1 LNNLPTQCFEPF
13 DTPSAKSLTNTEITS
28 VKNEEPVKTKSP
40 NLKVSEDNLIEIDI
54 DTDTRPNTLQNA
66 SASISND
73 YDRPDLDDRFELLEP
88 IGEGAMAYVWK
99 VRDKSIDQILA
110 LKLLRKELTQDP
122 EAVSRFQQEARLTM
136 QLEHPHI
143 AAVYEPGN
151 DKNGRPYILMDFVP
165 GETLQ
170 QLLARE
176 GKLAEERALGIFE
189 QICQA
194 LSYAHMHGI
203 VHRDIKPSNI
213 MIDST
218 ESGADFVKVVDFG
231 IARSIHEEVHNTQ
244 ALTRPLGNFATPRYM
259 SPEQCL
265 GQEITPQS
273 DIYSL
278 GCVLYEMISGAPPF
292 TETNQ
297 VRLILQHLNDN
308 PDLTKFSP
316 KVASI
321 LFFSLAK
328 GRDERIDKVDLFL
341 AETKPLD
348 TSQTNFDFTAIAL
361 KPVATIIQIS
371 IFSIAAIST
380 KHFDGA
386 FLGTLMFGLFGLHQM
401 VFASTAQKFC
411 PSHLKLA
418 TFAITQALNYFLA
431 MLLLQIMPLIHNFEW
446 RLIICLAYTAIAL
459 ISTYSSS
466 IQRLLGKHSFNRH
479 ANLKK
484 IYTKTQILDE
494 RKIMMGVGIAF
505 SLTFCSLIITVGRLL
520 IFSTIPASVYQYII
534 GAISTIYLIAV
545 ALLWILKRFRISDMS
560 YKQAILLLS
569 CMISSAAVGLIPI
582 IVMRTFPS
590 TFFNFES
597 RYEIASYLIYHD
609 KTERVQSL
617 LEPEISRDYENL
629 TKDKD
634 RFENIL
640 AQYAIVQNEVTKGQ
654 TGSGKFNFA
663 VDTILESLETEFP
676 EASANPK
683 SWHMHSI
690 LKYGGA
696 PFFKS
701 RGPKYAMVD
710 STWVLYQIM
719 DFTNSSDDLRF
730 DRARKLLEIHKPKYQ
745 NLQREIQNLIDLH
758 EKKIQP

>member
-1 LNNLPTQCFEPF
+1 MNNLPTQCFEPF

-54 DTDTRPNTLQNA
+54 ETDTRPKTLQNA

-244 ALTRPLGNFATPRYM
+244 ALTRPLGDFATPRYM

-328 GRDERIDKVDLFL
+328 DKEARIDNLQYFCGPITALDVNYRDEFKRVRTLNWIGALFL
-341 AETKPLD
+341 IVAFGFTAPSATKQSCWNSLLMVLLSALLNLSIMQYQIRQIHSSIASRLLSTSNCQIIGITVFIFFTFAKSIIQNHEFLLEMLFAATLLTLYQEKIANKIINTLLQKGKGQLKSAFIEPRIHTSKRLMFTCSLVTIILWALTTNSAMYFLNTIPIGILAFTAITVAFILIAVVDFPILIKSLTSKERASRLIKNALAIFTAILIGITPGILITMAPHKFWDFRKRLD
-348 TSQTNFDFTAIAL
+348 TSEKFIFYLQLEQIQKLL
-361 KPVATIIQIS
+361 KPELTSDYSKIS
-371 IFSIAAIST
+371 NE
-380 KHFDGA
+380 
-386 FLGTLMFGLFGLHQM
+386 
-401 VFASTAQKFC
+401 QKQF
-411 PSHLKLA
+411 H
-418 TFAITQALNYFLA
+418 
-431 MLLLQIMPLIHNFEW
+431 
-446 RLIICLAYTAIAL
+446 
-459 ISTYSSS
+459 
-466 IQRLLGKHSFNRH
+466 
-479 ANLKK
+479 
-484 IYTKTQILDE
+484 IL
-494 RKIMMGVGIAF
+494 
-505 SLTFCSLIITVGRLL
+505 
-520 IFSTIPASVYQYII
+520 
-534 GAISTIYLIAV
+534 
-545 ALLWILKRFRISDMS
+545 
-560 YKQAILLLS
+560 
-569 CMISSAAVGLIPI
+569 
-582 IVMRTFPS
+582 
-590 TFFNFES
+590 
-597 RYEIASYLIYHD
+597 
-609 KTERVQSL
+609 
-617 LEPEISRDYENL
+617 
-629 TKDKD
+629 
-634 RFENIL
+634 L
-640 AQYAIVQNEVTKGQ
+640 AQYTVLRSEVYKRKFGSKASNLAFDAIIE
-654 TGSGKFNFA
+654 
-663 VDTILESLETEFP
+663 
-676 EASANPK
+676 
-683 SWHMHSI
+683 
-690 LKYGGA
+690 
-696 PFFKS
+696 
-701 RGPKYAMVD
+701 
-710 STWVLYQIM
+710 
-719 DFTNSSDDLRF
+719 DLRKHYPQGSHHF
-730 DRARKLLEIHKPKYQ
+730 DIVHIRGSERNSHPHDQINAAWMLYDLMRWSCKSDPERFSSAYKLSADHPIKDPELAKDIDSLIQEHYSKPSQ
-745 NLQREIQNLIDLH
+745 
-758 EKKIQP
+758 

>member
-1 LNNLPTQCFEPF
+1 M
-13 DTPSAKSLTNTEITS
+13 KH
-28 VKNEEPVKTKSP
+28 EEPVKTKSP
-40 NLKVSEDNLIEIDI
+40 SLKVSEDNLIDLDF
-54 DTDTRPNTLQNA
+54 DTDPRPSISQSAT
-66 SASISND
+66 ASISND

-176 GKLAEERALGIFE
+176 GKLTEERALGIFE

-244 ALTRPLGNFATPRYM
+244 ALTRPLGDFATPRYM

-278 GCVLYEMISGAPPF
+278 GCVLFEMISGAPPF

-328 GRDERIDKVDLFL
+328 VRDERIDKVDLFL
-341 AETKPLD
+341 AETKPLEN
-348 TSQTNFDFTAIAL
+348 SQTNFDFTAIAL
-361 KPVATIIQIS
+361 KPVATIIQIAT
-371 IFSIAAIST
+371 FSIATITAS
-380 KHFDGA
+380 HFEGKI
-386 FLGTLMFGLFGLHQM
+386 LGFLMFYLLLIYLIP
-401 VFASTAQKFC
+401 FAAVAQKFH
-411 PSHLKLA
+411 SSNSKLY
-418 TFAITQALNYFLA
+418 TFAITQASNSFFA
-431 MLLLQIMPLIHNFEW
+431 IALLLISFFAHKLEW
-446 RLIICLAYTAIAL
+446 RLILCLSYITIAL
-459 ISTYSSS
+459 TSTYSPLA
-466 IQRLLGKHSFNRH
+466 QRLFSKHLFNRH

-484 IYTKTQILDE
+484 VYTQAQNLDKKIL
-494 RKIMMGVGIAF
+494 IATGIAF
-505 SLTFCSLIITVGRLL
+505 AFIICVVTITVGHIL
-520 IFSTIPASVYQYII
+520 IFSTIPASIYKIII
-534 GAISTIYLIAV
+534 GIVATSYLFAI
-545 ALLWILKRFRISDMS
+545 ALLWIFKRFRITKIS
-560 YKQAILLLS
+560 YRQVILTVSFL
-569 CMISSAAVGLIPI
+569 ISASAVGLIPI
-582 IVMRTFPS
+582 IVMRTFPN
-590 TFFNFES
+590 TFLNFES
-597 RYEIASYLIYHD
+597 RYETASYLIFHD
-609 KTERVQSL
+609 TTERMQSL
-617 LEPEISRDYENL
+617 LEPEASRDYKTL

-634 RFENIL
+634 RFDNIL
-640 AQYAIVQNEVTKGQ
+640 AQYAIVQNEVAKGL
-654 TGSGKFNFA
+654 TGSEKFNFA
-663 VDTILESLETEFP
+663 IDTILGSLEAHFP
-676 EASANPK
+676 KAAASPQ
-683 SWHMHSI
+683 SWHMHS
-690 LKYGGA
+690 LQKFSGA
-696 PFFKS
+696 PDLRS
-701 RGPKYAMVD
+701 LCPKYAMVD

-730 DRARKLLEIHKPKYQ
+730 DRARKLLEIHKPKDQ